1 MRFWDSSAIVPL
13 IVAEP
18 SSESMREL
26 ASDGSELVV
35 WWAASVEC
43 ASAIARGERAGT
55 IVLEEAS
62 LASMTL
68 EELSET
74 WVEVPPRTALRDD
87 ARRLVRIH
95 DLRAADA
102 FQLAAARVAS
112 EAAPETLP
120 LVTLDDRLAAAAR
133 REGFPVLPS

>member
-1 MRFWDSSAIVPL
+1 
-13 IVAEP
+13 
-18 SSESMREL
+18 MREL

-35 WWAASVEC
+35 WWASLVEC
-43 ASAIARGERAGT
+43 ASALAHRERYGT
-55 IVLEEAS
+55 IGPEEAS
-62 LASMTL
+62 EASETL

-74 WVEVPPRTALRDD
+74 WIEVPPRNALRDE

-95 DLRAADA
+95 DLRTADA
-102 FQLAAARVAS
+102 FQLAAARAGSDGV
-112 EAAPETLP
+112 PETLA